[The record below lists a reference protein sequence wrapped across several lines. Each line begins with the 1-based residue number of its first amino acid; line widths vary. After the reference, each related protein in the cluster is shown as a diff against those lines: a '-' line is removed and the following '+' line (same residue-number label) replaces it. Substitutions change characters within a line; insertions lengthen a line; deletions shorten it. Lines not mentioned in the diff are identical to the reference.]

1 MFPYSGSLHFLL
13 KRSVH
18 WIEIIGKNLSTE
30 LTVRIIFG
38 TPVKAAEFAA
48 YFLLMANPRYEI
60 QILVMG
66 YNADKH
72 AALLSPP
79 SGKRKRKLN
88 FTLEITGKKEKVLNI
103 FHAAEKITSD
113 FNFSSQIID
122 SGDPPLENFE
132 GLDDQKRHYEA
143 TIISLNEKINS
154 LEMQVHN

>member
-1 MFPYSGSLHFLL
+1 
-13 KRSVH
+13 
-18 WIEIIGKNLSTE
+18 
-30 LTVRIIFG
+30 
-38 TPVKAAEFAA
+38 
-48 YFLLMANPRYEI
+48 
-60 QILVMG
+60 MG

-72 AALLSPP
+72 ATLSSPP

-88 FTLEITGKKEKVLNI
+88 FTLEVTGKKRKSTEHLSCCRDSLWRSFGEI
-103 FHAAEKITSD
+103 ASD
-113 FNFSSQIID
+113 FNFSRQIID